1 MLCYRRGWPDSWSCS
16 LTLYNLIF
24 RYSLFAILATCSNL
38 VSQRLVLGLGNS
50 DVIFIIALSVGT
62 FVGLF
67 LKYILDKRWIFKD
80 TSTGIQG
87 KKFSL
92 YTAMGIVTTLIF
104 WGVETTFWLIWQS
117 NAMRELGAVIGLSI
131 GYTIKY
137 GLDRRF
143 VFTDVHSRSSS

>member
-38 VSQRLVLGLGNS
+38 VSQRIVLGIGNS

>member
-1 MLCYRRGWPDSWSCS
+1 M
-16 LTLYNLIF
+16 TLYNLIF

-50 DVIFIIALSVGT
+50 DVIFIIALLVGT

>member
-1 MLCYRRGWPDSWSCS
+1 M
-16 LTLYNLIF
+16 TLYNLIF

-38 VSQRLVLGLGNS
+38 FSQRLVLGLGNS
-50 DVIFIIALSVGT
+50 DVIFIIALLVGT
-62 FVGLF
+62 FAGLF

>member
-1 MLCYRRGWPDSWSCS
+1 M
-16 LTLYNLIF
+16 TLYNLIF

-38 VSQRLVLGLGNS
+38 FSQRLVLGLGNS
-50 DVIFIIALSVGT
+50 DVIFIIALLVGT

>member
-1 MLCYRRGWPDSWSCS
+1 

>member
-1 MLCYRRGWPDSWSCS
+1 M
-16 LTLYNLIF
+16 TLYNLIF

-50 DVIFIIALSVGT
+50 DAIFIAALSVGT
-62 FVGLF
+62 FIGLF

>member
-1 MLCYRRGWPDSWSCS
+1 

-38 VSQRLVLGLGNS
+38 FSQRLVLGLGNS
-50 DVIFIIALSVGT
+50 DVIFIIALLVGT

>member
-1 MLCYRRGWPDSWSCS
+1 M
-16 LTLYNLIF
+16 TLYNLIF